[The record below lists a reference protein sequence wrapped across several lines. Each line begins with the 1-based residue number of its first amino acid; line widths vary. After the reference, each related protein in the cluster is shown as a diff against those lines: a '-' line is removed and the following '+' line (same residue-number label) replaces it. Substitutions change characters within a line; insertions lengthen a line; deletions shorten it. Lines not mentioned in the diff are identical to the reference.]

1 MKKLFQMKNSRL
13 LNNIKLLIILFF
25 LLFTFGSHSEEEP
38 ADIWNVEAEQQK
50 KKKRLKMKKLTQKV
64 YLKIVYIKCN
74 LKTQMN

>member
-1 MKKLFQMKNSRL
+1 MKNSRL

-50 KKKRLKMKKLTQKV
+50 KKRD
-64 YLKIVYIKCN
+64 
-74 LKTQMN
+74 